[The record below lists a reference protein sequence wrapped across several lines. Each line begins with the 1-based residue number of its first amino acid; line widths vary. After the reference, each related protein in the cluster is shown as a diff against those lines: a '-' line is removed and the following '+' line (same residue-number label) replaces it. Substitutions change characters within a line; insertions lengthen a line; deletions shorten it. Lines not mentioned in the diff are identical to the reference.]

1 MKLQQL
7 SDDIAFRTGIKRAF
21 QLFLAGSLLTNL
33 LLAVALTLADRTH
46 RETMVPPEIKKGFWV
61 EDSKVSGDYLE
72 QMGLFLVQLA
82 MNNTPISA
90 EYNARTLLKYV
101 GPASYGEIEKL
112 LLGNAKR
119 LKDDN
124 ASTVFAP
131 SQITASEKENAVA
144 FSGVFSTYIS
154 DKRVSQVQKDL
165 LVRFGYSGGKVYI
178 LEMRETDPKQPFKD
192 QDKKAG

>member
-33 LLAVALTLADRTH
+33 LLAVALTMADRTH

-82 MNNTPISA
+82 LNNTPISA

-119 LKDDN
+119 LKEDN

-131 SQITASEKENAVA
+131 SQVTASDKENAVA

-165 LVRFGYSGGKVYI
+165 LVKFGYSSGKVYI
-178 LEMRETDPKQPFKD
+178 LELRETDPKQPFKD

>member
-33 LLAVALTLADRTH
+33 LLAVALTMADRTH

-82 MNNTPISA
+82 LNNTPISA
-90 EYNARTLLKYV
+90 EYNARTLLRYV

-131 SQITASEKENAVA
+131 SQVTASQNDNAVA

-165 LVRFGYSGGKVYI
+165 LVKFGYSGGKVYI
-178 LEMRETDPKQPFKD
+178 LELRETDPKQPFKD

>member
-1 MKLQQL
+1 
-7 SDDIAFRTGIKRAF
+7 
-21 QLFLAGSLLTNL
+21 
-33 LLAVALTLADRTH
+33 
-46 RETMVPPEIKKGFWV
+46 MVPPEIKKGFWV

-101 GPASYGEIEKL
+101 GPASYGEMERL

-119 LKDDN
+119 LKEDN

-131 SQITASEKENAVA
+131 SLITASEKENAVA

-165 LVRFGYSGGKVYI
+165 LVRFGYSAGKVYI

>member
-33 LLAVALTLADRTH
+33 LLAVALTMADRTH

-82 MNNTPISA
+82 LSNTPISA

-119 LKDDN
+119 LKEDN

-131 SQITASEKENAVA
+131 IQVTASEKDNAVA

-165 LVRFGYSGGKVYI
+165 LVKFGYSGGKVYI
-178 LEMRETDPKQPFKD
+178 LELRETDPKQPFKD

>member
-33 LLAVALTLADRTH
+33 LLAVALTMADRTH

-82 MNNTPISA
+82 LNNTPISA

-119 LKDDN
+119 LKEDN

-131 SQITASEKENAVA
+131 SQVTASDKENAVA

-165 LVRFGYSGGKVYI
+165 LVKFGYSGGKVYI
-178 LEMRETDPKQPFKD
+178 LELRETDPKQPFKD

>member
-33 LLAVALTLADRTH
+33 LLAVALTMADRTH

-61 EDSKVSGDYLE
+61 EDSRVSGDYLE

-82 MNNTPISA
+82 LNNTPISA

-119 LKDDN
+119 LKEDN

-192 QDKKAG
+192 QDKKAS